1 MLLVATPQRFEIT
14 GVIRLLRACKD
25 VESAS
30 ARVKV
35 LADVRGD
42 GYDSVPSAFVSFSRE
57 RNKFQIIAEVA
68 PSKLSDF
75 LVRSQQASIGE
86 QAAEEQLFI
95 ECSDIFKDS
104 MHIIEGFV
112 KRWFLFELLGLV
124 DWRLKSN
131 GLHQSCQDHRQ
142 VLAFMV
148 VGGYSLIE
156 LIQVSLAMKSSKLG
170 KLD

>member
-14 GVIRLLRACKD
+14 GVVRLLRACKD
-25 VESAS
+25 VVSAPTGL
-30 ARVKV
+30 KV

-42 GYDSVPSAFVSFSRE
+42 RDDSVPSAFVSFSRE
-57 RNKFQIIAEVA
+57 RYEFEIIAEIV
-68 PSKLSDF
+68 PGKLSDF
-75 LVRSQQASIGE
+75 LMRSQQASIGE
-86 QAAEEQLFI
+86 QAAEEQLFM
-95 ECSDIFKDS
+95 ECSNIFEDS

-124 DWRLKSN
+124 DGRLKSN

>member
-1 MLLVATPQRFEIT
+1 MLLVTPPKGFEIT
-14 GVIRLLRACKD
+14 GVIRLLSGCEY
-25 VESAS
+25 VISAPS
-30 ARVKV
+30 LSEVFS
-35 LADVRGD
+35 DIRGYR
-42 GYDSVPSAFVSFSRE
+42 YDSVPSTFVSFSRE
-57 RNKFQIIAEVA
+57 RNEFQIITEVA

-75 LVRSQQASIGE
+75 LVRSQKTTVGE
-86 QAAEEQLFI
+86 QAAEEQLFV
-95 ECSDIFKDS
+95 ECSYIFEDS

-124 DWRLKSN
+124 DGRLKSN

>member
-1 MLLVATPQRFEIT
+1 MLLVTPPKGFEIT
-14 GVIRLLRACKD
+14 GIKRLLSVREY
-25 VESAS
+25 VISAPS
-30 ARVKV
+30 WSEVFT
-35 LADVRGD
+35 DIRGYRD
-42 GYDSVPSAFVSFSRE
+42 DSIPSAFVSFSRE
-57 RNKFQIIAEVA
+57 RYEFEIIAEIV
-68 PSKLSDF
+68 PGKLSDF
-75 LVRSQQASIGE
+75 LVRSQQVSIGE
-86 QAAEEQLFI
+86 QAAEEQLFV
-95 ECSDIFKDS
+95 ECSYIFEDS

-124 DWRLKSN
+124 DGRLKSD